1 MNYLDACSNACSDHP
16 GGLDAV
22 AGRMSRPA
30 AIVGDPPKA
39 KSVSSLYHELS
50 GQSSAKLGAQDAIK
64 IYIITRDGRIPQ
76 AHAAACGGVF
86 IPLPSDAPDLPST
99 LQTLADLARDFS
111 GVLTAATLAAA
122 DGHITANELQNI
134 ERQFMTLMGTGT
146 GMMAAFAAA
155 HEAGKPAFV
164 RGA

>member
-64 IYIITRDGRIPQ
+64 IYIITLDGRIPQ

-99 LQTLADLARDFS
+99 LQTL
-111 GVLTAATLAAA
+111 AATLAAA